1 MIAGL
6 DVGTS
11 AVKAL
16 ITDAEG
22 RIVARGQASHPTH
35 RPGPGRVEQ
44 DPDDWWR
51 GAAEA
56 LAQCGAARNRVK
68 ILAVTGQMQDLI
80 CPGRPA
86 ILYSDTRAVTEHD
99 QALTLLPDEWPLV
112 ADNAPDV
119 TSLPGKLLW
128 LRQTQPAVLAAAEVL
143 LMGAAGHLVRRAT
156 GIAACD
162 LTTATTTGLLDAC
175 RRTWWEPAVTLL
187 GLDGLLPPLVDGHTV
202 TGELRTRDLGLP
214 TGIPV
219 VLAPGDAAATT
230 LGVVGADTGR
240 AYAYLGTSGWLAVVT
255 DRPDRPEATH
265 RLALPRPGHTLLI
278 GAMLNAGSAADWA
291 RAAFLPG
298 ADPAAADT
306 LAARC
311 GPSGLIALPS
321 LAGERYPVR
330 DPDARGVLIGITPST
345 TPAQMYRAML
355 EGVAHVFGALLDAL
369 PVAEGPLP
377 VCGGGAASTL
387 WSQIM
392 ADVTGRP
399 IIAVDAAFSA
409 AFGAASCG
417 LRAVTGVPLP
427 DLATTSPGT
436 PVEPGPDAPAY
447 APLHQVH
454 RRLHAALAPTFAALA
469 HSSRGGTPCA

>member
-22 RIVARGQASHPTH
+22 RIVAHGQACHPTH
-35 RPGPGRVEQ
+35 RPGPGQVEQ

-51 GAAEA
+51 AAAEA
-56 LAQCGAARNRVK
+56 LARCGAARDRVTV
-68 ILAVTGQMQDLI
+68 LAVTGQMQDLI
-80 CPGRPA
+80 CTGRPA
-86 ILYSDTRAVTEHD
+86 ILYSDTRAVAEHD
-99 QALTLLPDEWPLV
+99 EAVTLLPGEWPRV
-112 ADNAPDV
+112 ADNEPDA
-119 TSLPGKLLW
+119 TSLPAKLLW
-128 LRQTQPAVLAAAEVL
+128 LRRAEPAVLAATEIL
-143 LMGAAGHLVRRAT
+143 LMGAAGHIVRRAT

-162 LTTATTTGLLDAC
+162 LTTATTTGLLDAG

-202 TGELRTRDLGLP
+202 TGELRSRDLGLP

-230 LGVVGADTGR
+230 IGVVGADPGR

-255 DRPDRPEATH
+255 DRPDRPDATH
-265 RLALPRPGHTLLI
+265 RLALPQPGHTLLI
-278 GAMLNAGSAADWA
+278 GALLNAGSAADWA
-291 RAAFLPG
+291 RATFLPG
-298 ADPAAADT
+298 CDPAAADT
-306 LAARC
+306 LAARH
-311 GPSGLIALPS
+311 GHSGLIALPS

-330 DPDARGVLIGITPST
+330 DPDARGVLIGLTPST

-369 PVAEGPLP
+369 PVAAGPLP
-377 VCGGGAASTL
+377 VCGGGAASGL
-387 WSQIM
+387 WLQIM

-399 IIAVDAAFSA
+399 IVAVDAAYSA

-417 LRAVTGVPLP
+417 LRAVTGAPLP
-427 DLATTSPGT
+427 ALAATSPGK
-436 PVEPGPDAPAY
+436 PVEPGPDAPAH

-454 RRLHAALAPTFAALA
+454 RRLHAALAPAFAALA
-469 HSSRGGTPCA
+469 RSSRGGTPCE